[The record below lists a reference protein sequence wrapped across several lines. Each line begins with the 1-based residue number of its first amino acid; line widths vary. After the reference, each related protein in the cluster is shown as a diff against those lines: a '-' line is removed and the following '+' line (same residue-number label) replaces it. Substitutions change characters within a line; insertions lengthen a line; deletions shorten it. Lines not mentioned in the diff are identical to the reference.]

1 MAKYIAGRI
10 LLIAP
15 TLVAVILVIFFIL
28 NITPGDTATI
38 ILGPKA
44 TPEEIAILEHD
55 LKLDRPFFVRF
66 LSYLGDVLR
75 LDFGRSY
82 RNNLPVFDE
91 IFAKFPIT
99 LKLALFSVLASM
111 LIGIP
116 VGVISAVR
124 RFSFIDYSLTVAALF
139 MASVPAFFL
148 GLALIL
154 IFCLGLGV
162 LPSSG
167 LGAVTSYIL
176 PVVTLALPSSALLA
190 RMTRASMLETMRQD
204 YIRTAKAK
212 GAGKTRIIF
221 KHALKPALLPVVV
234 VLGSNFAA
242 QLGGSVI
249 VETVFGLP
257 GLGSHI
263 LRAIRMKD
271 TPVIMA
277 VAILLAVIFKLV
289 MLLVDVIQV
298 NIDPRLRGR
307 FVKREV

>member
-1 MAKYIAGRI
+1 MAKYIASRI
-10 LLIAP
+10 LLIVP
-15 TLVAVILVIFFIL
+15 TLMVVILIIFFIL
-28 NITPGDTATI
+28 NITPGETAII
-38 ILGPKA
+38 ILGPNA
-44 TPEEIAILEHD
+44 TPAEIAQLEHE
-55 LKLDRPFFVRF
+55 LGLDQPFFIRF
-66 LSYLGDVLR
+66 LRYLRDVLR

-82 RNNLPVFDE
+82 RNDLPVFDE

-99 LKLALFSVLASM
+99 LKLAIFAVLTSM

-116 VGVISAVR
+116 VGIISAVKR
-124 RFSFIDYSLTVAALF
+124 YSLIDYSLTVAALF

-148 GLALIL
+148 GLVLIL
-154 IFCLGLGV
+154 VFCLGLRI

-167 LGAVTSYIL
+167 LGSITSYVL

-190 RMTRASMLETMRQD
+190 RMTRTSMLETMRQD

-212 GAGKTRIIF
+212 GAGRTRIIF
-221 KHALKPALLPVVV
+221 KHALKSALLPVIV
-234 VLGSNFAA
+234 VLGSSFAA

-289 MLLVDVIQV
+289 MLLVDIIQV
-298 NIDPRLRGR
+298 NIDPRLRSR
-307 FVKREV
+307 FVKRGV

>member
-38 ILGPKA
+38 ILGPNA

>member
-38 ILGPKA
+38 ILGPSA